1 MSTFI
6 LVPLPW
12 DICIPQSPPGFSQ
25 HQNLWID
32 TIAIAHFSCGKA
44 SLNDLVPVTLA
55 MALTLTNQ
63 KYILI
68 FTFLDEP
75 SFVVHARPYHPYGD
89 LEWVDPLWRSP
100 WWHPAVWSASQGW
113 PGGGA
118 YNTFS
123 MQTTGEYLQS
133 GFSILKSKL
142 FLLQVFHYWVDQPGG
157 QQRSEN
163 ATLITGEQPPTVLHL
178 ITKDKDIMAKDKHTE
193 LVIRPELNCLYQ
205 EEEELTIALNGH
217 YHFPPPEKP
226 TQNSIIIEN
235 TAKGTIGESHYRS
248 LQDEFLDEFIFN

>member
-1 MSTFI
+1 
-6 LVPLPW
+6 
-12 DICIPQSPPGFSQ
+12 
-25 HQNLWID
+25 
-32 TIAIAHFSCGKA
+32 
-44 SLNDLVPVTLA
+44 
-55 MALTLTNQ
+55 
-63 KYILI
+63 
-68 FTFLDEP
+68 
-75 SFVVHARPYHPYGD
+75 
-89 LEWVDPLWRSP
+89 
-100 WWHPAVWSASQGW
+100 
-113 PGGGA
+113 
-118 YNTFS
+118 

-163 ATLITGEQPPTVLHL
+163 ATLITGEQPPTMLHL

-235 TAKGTIGESHYRS
+235 TAKGTIGASHYRS
-248 LQDEFLDEFIFN
+248 LQDEFLDEFIFKGQVKDGFFVEAGADDFMLNTNTLYFERLHGWTGLLVEPVLGRFHSGWV

>member
-1 MSTFI
+1 
-6 LVPLPW
+6 
-12 DICIPQSPPGFSQ
+12 
-25 HQNLWID
+25 
-32 TIAIAHFSCGKA
+32 
-44 SLNDLVPVTLA
+44 
-55 MALTLTNQ
+55 
-63 KYILI
+63 
-68 FTFLDEP
+68 
-75 SFVVHARPYHPYGD
+75 
-89 LEWVDPLWRSP
+89 
-100 WWHPAVWSASQGW
+100 
-113 PGGGA
+113 
-118 YNTFS
+118 

-142 FLLQVFHYWVDQPGG
+142 FLLQVFHYWVDQSGG

-235 TAKGTIGESHYRS
+235 TAKGTIGASHYRS